1 MTSRERDQ
9 SNSRRENVK
18 KIGQKIAP
26 SKKCNLE
33 ENDDKNDIVDS
44 SSPVKLRFKSGFH
57 LARRPFSPRRKGTLV
72 CKVSDEA

>member
-1 MTSRERDQ
+1 MASISRGL
-9 SNSRRENVK
+9 SNGKMKKCQENWS
-18 KIGQKIAP
+18 KIAP

-33 ENDDKNDIVDS
+33 ENDDENDIVDS
-44 SSPVKLRFKSGFH
+44 SSSVKLRLKSGFY